1 MADIQT
7 TSVQIRPLNEQDLPA
22 LEWEGI
28 YRSHRTVFRRT
39 FEEMQQ
45 GQKVML
51 VALALSVAEGVRG
64 EEIVGQIFVQLE
76 SSEAR
81 FANGR
86 TRGYLYS
93 LRVRPAWQRQGIG
106 TQLIGAGEAELHT
119 RGFTTAVI
127 SAGKENPGALRL
139 YQRLGYRVFADDPGV
154 WYFTDVNGSQQCLQE
169 PCWVLE
175 KSLADE

>member
-1 MADIQT
+1 MTDLQT
-7 TSVQIRPLNEQDLPA
+7 VLIRPLTEQDLSA
-22 LEWEGI
+22 LEWEGV

-45 GQKVML
+45 GQKIML
-51 VALALSVAEGVRG
+51 VAVRG

-139 YQRLGYRVFADDPGV
+139 YQRLGYRVFAEDPGV
-154 WYFTDVNGSQQCLQE
+154 WYFTDVNGNQQCFQE